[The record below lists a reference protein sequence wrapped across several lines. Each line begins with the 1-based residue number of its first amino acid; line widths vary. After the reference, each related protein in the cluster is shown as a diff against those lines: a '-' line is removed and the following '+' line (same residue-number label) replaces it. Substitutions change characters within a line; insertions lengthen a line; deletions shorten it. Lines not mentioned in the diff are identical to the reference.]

1 MTRFQS
7 LLVSVLKYITL
18 RASAFIFVYILVI
31 HLLHFVSPA
40 QNYFDQ
46 YLFSPSRLRF
56 LFSLGFILALI
67 NLSLDF
73 LQKKGAFISPLSLS
87 LEEKIVLTATSVLLS
102 FFYGRIF
109 SSFREL
115 QYPMYI
121 LIFIIFFLLIPQV
134 INSFTQIK
142 YKNLKDIVNSL
153 LKFK

>member
-1 MTRFQS
+1 M
-7 LLVSVLKYITL
+7 LDKILHYITL

-46 YLFSPSRLRF
+46 YLFSPSYLRF

-115 QYPMYI
+115 QYPIHI
-121 LIFIIFFLLIPQV
+121 LFFIIFFLLIPQI

-142 YKNLKDIVNSL
+142 YKDLKNIFNLLQKLRN
-153 LKFK
+153 